1 MNEEARFHQIE
12 NLKVQLRQAQN
23 QQLAA
28 EERANELYLDLV
40 HSQENAKQNTK
51 ETEILLEGL
60 KSLTE
65 ALDKDEIYD
74 GMINAFRRLLGFE
87 DAFVLEQTFW
97 NVLLQINPSI

>member
-87 DAFVLEQTFW
+87 
-97 NVLLQINPSI
+97 